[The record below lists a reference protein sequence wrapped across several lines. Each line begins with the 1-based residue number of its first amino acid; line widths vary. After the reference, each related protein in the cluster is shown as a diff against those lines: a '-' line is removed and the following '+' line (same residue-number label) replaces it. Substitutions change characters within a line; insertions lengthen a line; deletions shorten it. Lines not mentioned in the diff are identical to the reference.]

1 MRSQIGLGSLMD
13 ADNDPILAAVLR
25 YTAPVAL
32 LSIVLTIVS
41 SDGYS
46 AHRTSHLGCWLNA
59 GA

>member
-32 LSIVLTIVS
+32 LSIVITIGFIGWVL
-41 SDGYS
+41 S
-46 AHRTSHLGCWLNA
+46 A
-59 GA
+59 